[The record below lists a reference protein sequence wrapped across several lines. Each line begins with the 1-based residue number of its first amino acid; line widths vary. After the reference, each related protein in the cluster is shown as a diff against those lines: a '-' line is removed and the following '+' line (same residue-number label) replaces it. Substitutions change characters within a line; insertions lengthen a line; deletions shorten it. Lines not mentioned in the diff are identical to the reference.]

1 MISSRSLSC
10 GNTGRI
16 SDPIRFPLEPQRGQ
30 CSSKVGTLQHLHQ
43 YIVELAISVLSPQC
57 GHSDSSVVIL
67 QFLHMYFI
75 ILASHYC
82 MKRISNSLLFGR
94 FFLLENR
101 NTYIEYII
109 MLKSKP
115 QYAIVQ
121 AFISTWSKFYWEVE
135 CSRPEFRA
143 AAFVF
148 WGRVCYNV
156 GNKRY

>member
-1 MISSRSLSC
+1 
-10 GNTGRI
+10 
-16 SDPIRFPLEPQRGQ
+16 
-30 CSSKVGTLQHLHQ
+30 
-43 YIVELAISVLSPQC
+43 
-57 GHSDSSVVIL
+57 
-67 QFLHMYFI
+67 MYFI

-121 AFISTWSKFYWEVE
+121 AFIST
-135 CSRPEFRA
+135 
-143 AAFVF
+143 
-148 WGRVCYNV
+148 
-156 GNKRY
+156 